1 MWRGE
6 DFNENGEA
14 VRLYQPILYGKKP
27 VQEDLTCS
35 FIGGQ
40 SSTPLP
46 CSSCQDPLYLLVQL
60 YIPSQ
65 SFTKNRTLQI
75 YCCNR
80 ASCTEALFFPKEK
93 GKLVDGSGV
102 VVCKRIMTEASLVPP
117 KKFKSDD
124 WDAPDSNDWT
134 VEAGDEGE
142 MQSLEAKLAA
152 METRPTKSKV
162 VVQKKEHKPVESSN
176 AFPSFLIHSQQEP
189 PALRPVEDEDDVGM
203 TGSDDKIQKMLE
215 KYMMEEE
222 DEEILTALRGSVG
235 SSSGGGRGGEK
246 DERLSAADR
255 AILTFSD
262 RLKRSPRQ
270 VVRYAYNG
278 VPLWSM

>member
-27 VQEDLTCS
+27 IQDDPTCS

-40 SSTPLP
+40 SSTPLR
-46 CSSCQDPLYLLVQL
+46 CSSCQDPLFLLVQL

-65 SFTKNRTLQI
+65 SNNRTLQI
-75 YCCNR
+75 FCCNR
-80 ASCTEALFFPKEK
+80 ASCTEALFLPKEK

-102 VVCKRIMTEASLVPP
+102 VVCKRIVTETSPAPP
-117 KKFKSDD
+117 KEIKSDD
-124 WDAPDSNDWT
+124 RDVPDSNDWT
-134 VEAGDEGE
+134 VESVDEEGE

-152 METRPTKSKV
+152 METMPTKSKPV
-162 VVQKKEHKPVESSN
+162 VEKKGHKPVESSN
-176 AFPSFLIHSQQEP
+176 AFPCFLIHSQQEP
-189 PALRPVEDEDDVGM
+189 PATRPVEDEDDVGM

-215 KYMMEEE
+215 RYMMEEE
-222 DEEILTALRGSVG
+222 DEEILTALRGSVE
-235 SSSGGGRGGEK
+235 SSSGGRGGEK

-255 AILTFSD
+255 ALLTFSD
-262 RLKRSPRQ
+262 RLKRWPRQ
-270 VVRYAYNG
+270 VLRYAYNG